1 MTAAE
6 VIARKRAGRAHSR
19 AEIEYLVRGATD
31 GSIPDFQLA
40 AWLMAVCFQG
50 MTGDETAW
58 LTEAMAASGKMLDLQ
73 VRWPDVVDKHST
85 GGVGDKTTLVLVPM
99 LAAAGVH
106 VAKMS
111 GRALGFSGGTID
123 KLESIPGL
131 RTGLSEREF
140 LDQVD
145 RIGLAVASQSDDL
158 APADGKLY
166 ALRDLTAT
174 VESLPLIAS
183 SIMSKKLACRAGR
196 LVLDVKVGAGAFMKT
211 PEDARALADAMVYIG
226 RDAGV
231 RTSAV
236 LSDMSQPEGRAI
248 GNALEVREAVEVL
261 QGGGPAD
268 VLELCKVLASALGVE
283 GVERTI
289 ASGAAFEKLQ
299 AVVEAQGGDL
309 GALDRPDGL
318 PRAGLQQEVCAA
330 ASGYVAAV
338 DAEALGRAAM
348 ALGAGRVA
356 KGQAVDPAV
365 GLVLRAKVGDAVR
378 RGQPL
383 VEVHAN
389 DRAKLDTVLAA
400 LPSAFLYSDRPV
412 AAPEQATAIISAS

>member
-1 MTAAE
+1 
-6 VIARKRAGRAHSR
+6 
-19 AEIEYLVRGATD
+19 
-31 GSIPDFQLA
+31 
-40 AWLMAVCFQG
+40 
-50 MTGDETAW
+50 
-58 LTEAMAASGKMLDLQ
+58 
-73 VRWPDVVDKHST
+73 
-85 GGVGDKTTLVLVPM
+85 
-99 LAAAGVH
+99 
-106 VAKMS
+106 
-111 GRALGFSGGTID
+111 
-123 KLESIPGL
+123 
-131 RTGLSEREF
+131 
-140 LDQVD
+140 
-145 RIGLAVASQSDDL
+145 
-158 APADGKLY
+158 DGKLY